1 MSSLQEIERAISAL
15 SPADRARLVKDLP
28 TLLPEL
34 DGDAAWERI
43 IRNPAPSA
51 KLSALVDAV
60 DAEYGKNPNVFP
72 EIKESDFDRNT

>member
-1 MSSLQEIERAISAL
+1 MSSLQEIKRAIGAL

-43 IRNPAPSA
+43 VSDPAPSA
-51 KLSALVDAV
+51 KLTALVDAV
-60 DAEYGKNPNVFP
+60 DAEYGKNPNAFP
-72 EIKESDFDRNT
+72 EIKESDFDRNK

>member
-1 MSSLQEIERAISAL
+1 MSSLQEIKRAISAL
-15 SPADRARLVKDLP
+15 SPADRATLVKDLP

-43 IRNPAPSA
+43 IRNPSPSS

-60 DAEYGKNPNVFP
+60 DAEYGNNPSAFP
-72 EIKESDFDRNT
+72 EIKERDFDRNT